1 MEAATSLRPPQVRT
15 RGERLLIDGVQV
27 ADDCAVRLVRE
38 REQAGEDA
46 TKLIVDAIEIGARVL
61 DREQT
66 GANAEFVRAE
76 FERAARELET
86 EFVDRARGVAERL
99 DAKVDEAF
107 GADDGQVARV
117 MARHFGADSTG
128 AVQNQVRA
136 IVGEVMAKSRE
147 DLVRQFSSADSS
159 NPLSDFK
166 AMAASMMRQAAE
178 RQTTQLDAMT
188 NRLEEMRLEISGL
201 RAEREKLVEVAAE
214 RDRGTAKGRTFEQ
227 LVHEAVD
234 RLALAQGDG
243 CEAVGDQLEGTR
255 KTGDVV
261 VCIDGAAGPGR
272 GRIVFEAKTSQL
284 SRPKALAELDRAI
297 GVRCADY
304 GILVVPTEADV
315 PARMVPLREYGGDK
329 LIVSLDLPTAAAAG
343 EGPHLALQVAYAL
356 ARARVLMAR
365 GAEASERVDC
375 AAIRETCERA
385 VTAMEDVRR
394 IKVQL
399 TGARTQIDKAG
410 EIVETMTTRVRQHVA
425 EIDALVGA
433 GAGLPSPRQRPA
445 RPRAT
450 SVGQSSLL

>member
-15 RGERLLIDGVQV
+15 RGERLLLDGVVV

-38 REQAGEDA
+38 REQAGGDP
-46 TKLIVDAIEIGARVL
+46 TRLVLDAIEIGARVL

-86 EFVDRARGVAERL
+86 EFIDRARRVAERL

-117 MARHFGADSTG
+117 MARHFGEGSTD

-147 DLVRQFSSADSS
+147 DLVRQFSSADAS

-166 AMAASMMRQAAE
+166 AMAAAMMRQASDRQAE
-178 RQTTQLDAMT
+178 QLSAMT
-188 NRLEEMRLEISGL
+188 SRLEEMRLQISGL
-201 RAEREKLVEVAAE
+201 QAEREKLVEVAAE
-214 RDRGTAKGRTFEQ
+214 RDRGTAKGRSFEQ
-227 LVHEAVD
+227 VVHEAVD

-243 CEAVGDQLEGTR
+243 CAAVGDQLSGGR
-255 KTGDVV
+255 KTGDVLV
-261 VCIDGAAGPGR
+261 TVDGATGPGR
-272 GRIVFEAKTSQL
+272 GLIVFEAKSSQL
-284 SRPKALAELDRAI
+284 SRPKALEELDRAM

-304 GILVVPTEADV
+304 GILVVPSEAEV
-315 PARMVPLREYGGDK
+315 PSRMVALREYNGDK
-329 LIVSLDLPTAAAAG
+329 LVVALDAG
-343 EGPHLALQVAYAL
+343 AEPLALQVAYSL

-365 GAEASERVDC
+365 GAGAGEQVDC

-385 VTAMEDVRR
+385 VAAMDDVRK
-394 IKVQL
+394 IKLQL

-410 EIVETMTTRVRQHVA
+410 EIVEAMTARVRQHLA
-425 EIDALVGA
+425 EVDALVLA
-433 GAGLPSPRQRPA
+433 GATVRPVRRRGPAVEPGPRLF
-445 RPRAT
+445 
-450 SVGQSSLL
+450 S

>member
-1 MEAATSLRPPQVRT
+1 MEAATSLRPALVRT

-27 ADDCAVRLVRE
+27 ADECAVRLVRE
-38 REQAGEDA
+38 RERTGHDA
-46 TKLIVDAIEIGARVL
+46 TKLVIDAIEIGARVL

-86 EFVDRARGVAERL
+86 EFVARARGVAERL

-117 MARHFGADSTG
+117 MARHFGEGSTG

-147 DLVRQFSSADSS
+147 DLVRQFSSADAS

-166 AMAASMMRQAAE
+166 AMAASMMRQAAD
-178 RQTTQLDAMT
+178 RQAEQLSAMT
-188 NRLEEMRLEISGL
+188 SRLEEMRLEITEL
-201 RAEREKLVEVAAE
+201 RAEREKLGEVAAE
-214 RDRGTAKGRTFEQ
+214 HDRGTAKGRSFEQ

-243 CEAVGDQLEGTR
+243 CEAVGDRLEGTR

-261 VCIDGAAGPGR
+261 VVIDGAAGPGR
-272 GRIVFEAKTSQL
+272 GRIVFEAKHSQL
-284 SRPKALAELDRAI
+284 SRPKALEELDRAI

-304 GILVVPTEADV
+304 AILVVPSEAEV
-315 PARMVPLREYGGDK
+315 PARMAPLREYNGDK
-329 LIVSLDLPTAAAAG
+329 LIVALDPAGG
-343 EGPHLALQVAYAL
+343 EGSQLALQVAYSL

-365 GAEASERVDC
+365 AAGASEQIDGLS
-375 AAIRETCERA
+375 IRETCERA
-385 VTAMEDVRR
+385 VAAMEDVRR
-394 IKVQL
+394 IKIQL

-410 EIVETMTTRVRQHVA
+410 EIVDTMTARVRQHLG
-425 EIDALVGA
+425 EIDALVAAGTPPGA
-433 GAGLPSPRQRPA
+433 LF
-445 RPRAT
+445 
-450 SVGQSSLL
+450 

>member
-329 LIVSLDLPTAAAAG
+329 LIVSLDLPTAAAG

-433 GAGLPSPRQRPA
+433 GAGPPSPRQRPA
-445 RPRAT
+445 RPRTTA
-450 SVGQSSLL
+450 VGQSSLL